1 MLNLATMI
9 VREVSHAKV
18 NFLLSVVA
26 SAAAVG
32 LCVALAMTSEASQ
45 RETRRV
51 TRDLG
56 FNLRIIP
63 READEFDFY
72 NLGYSQHTMPEEF
85 VHRMAQHENLSY
97 EHLVATL
104 QQRVE
109 INGVSVILVGVAPS
123 ISGENK
129 QPMQY
134 EIPPGEVQIG
144 YQVGKRLGL
153 KRGDTFE
160 INGVKLTVTR
170 VAFEKGDI
178 EDVTI
183 QGRLSDVQQALN
195 LPGRI
200 NEIRAIDCLCLTA
213 DKDPV
218 RILRDEL
225 ERLLPEAKVF
235 LQSAKADA
243 RAKQRQMV
251 EKYAA
256 FMTPVLLVVCGA
268 LVGVL
273 SFLNVRQRTSEIGL
287 MRALGY
293 GSSRIATLILGRAM
307 LVGLL
312 GAVVGY
318 GLGTWLA
325 LQYGPGVFQVTGGSI
340 RATPWLLG
348 VAVVVT
354 PLFTAVASAIPAVA
368 AVAQDPAVTLR
379 AD

>member
-144 YQVGKRLGL
+144 YQVGKRLWL

-325 LQYGPGVFQVTGGSI
+325 LQYGPGIFQVTGGSI